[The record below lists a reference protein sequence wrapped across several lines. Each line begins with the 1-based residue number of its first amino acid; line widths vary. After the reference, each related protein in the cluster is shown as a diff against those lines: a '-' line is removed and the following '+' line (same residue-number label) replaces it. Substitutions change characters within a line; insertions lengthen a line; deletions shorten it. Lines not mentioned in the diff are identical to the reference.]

1 MAVNL
6 SLQKAKSRKQT
17 SLRAQNKQNR
27 KKDADLR
34 ETYNTETRKSDS
46 RISQLS
52 TNTNSDVFTDT
63 EKSKLGD
70 IVDIDIDINRSS
82 LYSIEGGA
90 DTEDVDV
97 DVDVRDVDVP
107 TSEILSLLEQAKR
120 NEKEKEKEKEG

>member
-70 IVDIDIDINRSS
+70 IVDIDINRSS